1 MESMFVLAV
10 QVMLC
15 TAIWSQDKFLVIN
28 YKNDYWINLCSFFTS
43 LVLHF
48 GCIATVRNGLS
59 MAKFV
64 VFHSEEFKHPIHA
77 FVLALAIMFA
87 NIFVATT
94 NLFNSFR

>member
-15 TAIWSQDKFLVIN
+15 TAIWSQDGFVTSALTA
-28 YKNDYWINLCSFFTS
+28 YKNNYWINLCSFFTT

-48 GCIATVRNGLS
+48 GCIATVRNGLT

-64 VFHSEEFKHPIHA
+64 VFHSEEF
-77 FVLALAIMFA
+77 
-87 NIFVATT
+87 
-94 NLFNSFR
+94 